1 MYNSIDSKI
10 IDMLMG
16 NARTP
21 ISSMAKKLSVSKGT
35 VRNRLINLSRSRTI
49 VGFKARVRFKQ
60 LGMEEVLV
68 GFDIAPEHYMKVLNA
83 LKRRDFVQEVYRTS
97 GDHSAMALIVS
108 DNKGAEARLNELER
122 IDGVRHVYPSFIQET
137 VK

>member
-68 GFDIAPEHYMKVLNA
+68 GFDIAPEHYMKA
-83 LKRRDFVQEVYRTS
+83 IGMLKKCDFIREVYRTS
-97 GDHSAMALIVS
+97 GDHSAMALVIESESKVEGKLK
-108 DNKGAEARLNELER
+108 DLER
-122 IDGVRHVYPSFIQET
+122 IEGVRHVYPSFIQET